1 VLDREKSKILFLHS
15 QHQNSKLEVD
25 HNPSTLST
33 QDFGAQ
39 RIDTGWEGLG
49 RRIENKTR
57 RFYDAFDTYSS
68 FQYSRT
74 RLRSEKLLDNN
85 LTDAS
90 KTGAKNTINMSTHV
104 TTHSRKVNGS
114 SIRRT
119 NDMTTRETNNTRL
132 WRRQNTTLRT
142 ISPSTNVTTYLT
154 TNGSSNTQEQEIEE
168 SRNSNAVLYKFK
180 GELAIWRP
188 EYLKDC
194 TSNGLTMQRD
204 TDIAGGFTSTKLLA
218 Y

>member
-1 VLDREKSKILFLHS
+1 LLDSKKNKILFLHS

-25 HNPSTLST
+25 HNPSTSST
-33 QDFGAQ
+33 QGFGAQ

-57 RFYDAFDTYSS
+57 RFYDAFYTYSS

-74 RLRSEKLLDNN
+74 Y
-85 LTDAS
+85 
-90 KTGAKNTINMSTHV
+90 INMSTHV

-204 TDIAGGFTSTKLLA
+204 TDIAGGVTSLKVLA
-218 Y
+218 

>member
-1 VLDREKSKILFLHS
+1 MLESKKNKILFLQS
-15 QHQNSKLEVD
+15 QHQNNKLELD
-25 HNPSTLST
+25 HNPPTSSMQGL
-33 QDFGAQ
+33 GAQ

-49 RRIENKTR
+49 RRIENKSR
-57 RFYDAFDTYSS
+57 RFYDAFYTYTH

-74 RLRSEKLLDNN
+74 RQRSEKLLDNS

-90 KTGAKNTINMSTHV
+90 KTGATSTTNTFTHV
-104 TTHSRKVNGS
+104 TKHSRNVNGS
-114 SIRRT
+114 SIIKRT
-119 NDMTTRETNNTRL
+119 NDMRARETNKIRL
-132 WRRQNTTLRT
+132 GRRHNKTLPTMAAATT
-142 ISPSTNVTTYLT
+142 VT
-154 TNGSSNTQEQEIEE
+154 TNGSSRNTQEQEIEE
-168 SRNSNAVLYKFK
+168 SRNENAVLYKFK

-204 TDIAGGFTSTKLLA
+204 TDIAGGFTGTKVLA